1 MDKKF
6 CFYVMFKKSFIFMI
20 RLFKIFICCLL
31 KCYNLYFDV
40 VMLMKFLS
48 EGVGGSILLRIVLC
62 FLFILFGLLID
73 VSFMV

>member
-1 MDKKF
+1 MCFLFLKFMDKKF

-31 KCYNLYFDV
+31 KCYNLYIDV

-62 FLFILFGLLID
+62 FY
-73 VSFMV
+73 SFCLGC

>member
-20 RLFKIFICCLL
+20 RLFNIFICCLL
-31 KCYNLYFDV
+31 KCYNLYIDV

-48 EGVGGSILLRIVLC
+48 EGWVGVFYYGYFYV
-62 FLFILFGLLID
+62 FIRF
-73 VSFMV
+73 VWVVN